1 MDSVIIAHVH
11 NPCYVADA
19 GKLRRK
25 DSGCIRFFHTH
36 LIPLFLMMNHCHG
49 YFPVCLSSAIL
60 AIAKGFHFEYRYITV
75 CYQQNQKDLAVISQ
89 TFQRNTL
96 AKERKAAPRN
106 ELKPD
111 TGVDNRTRSN

>member
-1 MDSVIIAHVH
+1 MDSVIIAHAH

-49 YFPVCLSSAIL
+49 YFPICLSGAIL
-60 AIAKGFHFEYRYITV
+60 AIAKGLII
-75 CYQQNQKDLAVISQ
+75 LSIAISQ
-89 TFQRNTL
+89 CVTS
-96 AKERKAAPRN
+96 KI
-106 ELKPD
+106 
-111 TGVDNRTRSN
+111 RTRTLL

>member
-1 MDSVIIAHVH
+1 MDSVIIAHAH

-36 LIPLFLMMNHCHG
+36 LILLLGDKSRPWLFPSVFEWC
-49 YFPVCLSSAIL
+49 YSCDS
-60 AIAKGFHFEYRYITV
+60 KGFDHFEYRYITV
-75 CYQQNQKDLAVISQ
+75 CYQQNQKHLAVISQ

-96 AKERKAAPRN
+96 AKERKDG
-106 ELKPD
+106 EVVS
-111 TGVDNRTRSN
+111 GY